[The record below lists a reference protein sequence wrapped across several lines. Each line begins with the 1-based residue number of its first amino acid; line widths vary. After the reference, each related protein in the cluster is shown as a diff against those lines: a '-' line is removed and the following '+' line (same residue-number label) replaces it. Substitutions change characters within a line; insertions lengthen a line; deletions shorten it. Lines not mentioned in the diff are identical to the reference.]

1 MDQKEYKKELK
12 SLKIDCKDAVE
23 LQEFVNDLIG
33 NNLFDK
39 YVDKLLPSFEENI
52 SKESSGY
59 GNGHCFFAIQ
69 GKKNDILEELLRYGV
84 DIDGII
90 DSFKYDKVTGFAT
103 FNTSHKYLD
112 YALDTMRLI
121 SKDLASR
128 VYCED
133 CWNADNRLYAFD
145 KGETYD
151 LTGKFKP
158 YFGEIGIEDAD
169 CIRLSMSFKDE
180 YGYIFFTSDT
190 VYDNDTIIKEWL
202 RYCPEL
208 AENEEVKQFMQD
220 LKEQEKVEI
229 EIEH

>member
-69 GKKNDILEELLRYGV
+69 GKKEDILEKLLKYGV

-90 DSFKYDKVTGFAT
+90 DSFKYGKETGFAT

-112 YALDTMRLI
+112 YALDTMKII

-145 KGETYD
+145 LGEKYD
-151 LTGKFKP
+151 LTKQFKP
-158 YFGEIGIEDAD
+158 YPDEISREDDDCLRVSMQFEDEFG
-169 CIRLSMSFKDE
+169 
-180 YGYIFFTSDT
+180 YNFFTSDT
-190 VYDNDTIIKEWL
+190 VYEIDTLMSEWF

-208 AENEEVKQFMQD
+208 TENEEVKQFIQD
-220 LKEQEKVEI
+220 LKEREEP
-229 EIEH
+229 ELEY

>member
-1 MDQKEYKKELK
+1 MDQKEYKKEFK
-12 SLKIDCKDAVE
+12 TLKIDCKDAVE

-39 YVDKLLPSFEENI
+39 YVYKLLPSFEENI

-69 GKKNDILEELLRYGV
+69 GKKEDILEKLLRYGV

-112 YALDTMRLI
+112 YALDTMRII

-145 KGETYD
+145 LGERYD
-151 LTGKFKP
+151 LTKQFKP
-158 YFGEIGIEDAD
+158 YPDEISREDND
-169 CIRLSMSFKDE
+169 CIRVSIQFEDE
-180 YGYIFFTSDT
+180 FGYNFFTSDT
-190 VYDNDTIIKEWL
+190 VYEIDTLISEWFK
-202 RYCPEL
+202 YCPEL
-208 AENEEVKQFMQD
+208 TENEEVKQFIQD
-220 LKEQEKVEI
+220 LKEKEEP
-229 EIEH
+229 ELEY

>member
-69 GKKNDILEELLRYGV
+69 GKKDDILEELLKYGV

-90 DSFKYDKVTGFAT
+90 DSFKYGKETGFAT

-112 YALDTMRLI
+112 YALDTMRII

-151 LTGKFKP
+151 LTKQFKP
-158 YFGEIGIEDAD
+158 YPDEISREDDDCVRISMQFEDEFG
-169 CIRLSMSFKDE
+169 
-180 YGYIFFTSDT
+180 YVFFTSDT
-190 VYDNDTIIKEWL
+190 VYEIDTLISEWF

-208 AENEEVKQFMQD
+208 AEYDCVKEYMNSKEEPETE
-220 LKEQEKVEI
+220 LEY
-229 EIEH
+229 

>member
-112 YALDTMRLI
+112 YALDTMKII

-145 KGETYD
+145 LGKTYD
-151 LTGKFKP
+151 LTKQFKP
-158 YFGEIGIEDAD
+158 YPDEISREDDDCVRVSMQFEDEFG
-169 CIRLSMSFKDE
+169 
-180 YGYIFFTSDT
+180 YVFFTSDT
-190 VYDNDTIIKEWL
+190 VYEIDTLISEWL

-208 AENEEVKQFMQD
+208 TENEKVKQFIQD
-220 LKEQEKVEI
+220 LKEREEP
-229 EIEH
+229 ELEY